1 MADETSGEV
10 LSIVVDVETKEAKK
24 KLAEWNAEL
33 AKATTEAAK
42 REKLLSIASS
52 KTTKTSSKALGAK
65 YTAEMAAIRKEAA
78 KLAKSYDIPAVDK
91 GKRMKEAEKALEAE
105 KKAAEKLWEDRSLD
119 GADKKVWDEKKAT
132 VTSYYSEIE
141 KGAKKVKKYLASA
154 DEEPELSKETL
165 SKVKGTYIPT
175 DSILGD
181 VISEKKL
188 DDKTVTKTEQIADGL
203 KTVREYAKLAN
214 GELYLMSETVTK
226 VKEKAEKVTKPIGSL
241 VESGKILGGVE
252 SIKILDDKT
261 VYKTREISDGFLTIR
276 EYAKLANGE
285 VYLLSQKL
293 NKLDT
298 EKISEKAIKGTQ
310 VEGLL
315 GDVVLQS
322 EEFGKTTI
330 KTQEVANGIKTIRE
344 YIKLANG
351 ELYLM
356 AERTSKVTEKTK
368 KTKTGFE
375 KIKDDLKNQTKG
387 GSGFFKKIG
396 SIITYRIAR
405 TILSAITNAFKQ
417 GFSLLSND
425 NDVVGKVK
433 DQFSSIATTL
443 QVSLTTILIP
453 LFESLANILEPI
465 ATDFLNMANAMSLSN
480 AQLKGQSQFFELS
493 KEKID
498 AYAKSLRLT
507 NKQLS
512 QLDKFATLNGS
523 QAVDLGGYR
532 DVADVTEEE
541 TKNLAKYEESISSIK
556 TLLDSLVE
564 IGKALGNVFNFIGE
578 HIDLIGAALLIVLT
592 VTQPLLVALGS
603 FVVLM
608 SKASPVAKALAG
620 VLMTLAG
627 IFIGIG
633 VASAFAKD
641 PLHGAVAGVI
651 AGGVTAVISSII
663 GSFINSGSAIA
674 STSSFSPSLGGT
686 SIGGSD
692 IYSGIATSTQNG
704 YTAAGGGSVH
714 GNVYMDSKV
723 VGKVVE
729 DSVYAEGTRV
739 GHFGR
744 K

>member
-42 REKLLSIASS
+42 KEKLLSIASS
-52 KTTKTSSKALGAK
+52 KTTKTSSKALGKK
-65 YTAEMAAIRKEAA
+65 YTAEMAAIRAEAA
-78 KLAKSYDIPAVDK
+78 KLAKSYATVDK
-91 GKRMKEAEKALEAE
+91 MDRTKKAEKSLEAD
-105 KKAAEKLWEDRSLD
+105 KKTAEKLWEDRSLD

-132 VTSYYSEIE
+132 VASYYSEIE
-141 KGAKKVKKYLASA
+141 KGAKKVKKYLTAP
-154 DEEPELSKETL
+154 DEKPELSKETL
-165 SKVKGTYIPT
+165 SKFKGTFIP
-175 DSILGD
+175 SGEILG
-181 VISEKKL
+181 SEIL
-188 DDKTVTKTEQIADGL
+188 STKESD
-203 KTVREYAKLAN
+203 R
-214 GELYLMSETVTK
+214 
-226 VKEKAEKVTKPIGSL
+226 VK
-241 VESGKILGGVE
+241 
-252 SIKILDDKT
+252 
-261 VYKTREISDGFLTIR
+261 IR
-276 EYAKLANGE
+276 
-285 VYLLSQKL
+285 
-293 NKLDT
+293 
-298 EKISEKAIKGTQ
+298 
-310 VEGLL
+310 
-315 GDVVLQS
+315 
-322 EEFGKTTI
+322 
-330 KTQEVANGIKTIRE
+330 TQEVANGIKTIRE

-356 AERTSKVTEKTK
+356 AERTSKVADKTK
-368 KTKTGFE
+368 KSKTVFE
-375 KIKDDLKNQTKG
+375 KIKDSLKNQTKG

-405 TILSAITNAFKQ
+405 TMLSAFTNAFKQ

-465 ATDFLNMANAMSLSN
+465 ANDFLNMANAMSLSN

-498 AYAKSLRLT
+498 AYAKSLRST

-523 QAVDLGGYR
+523 QSVDLGGYR

-541 TKNLAKYEESISSIK
+541 TKNLSKYEESIASIK
-556 TLLDSLVE
+556 TLLNSLVE
-564 IGKALGNVFNFIGE
+564 IGKALGTVFKFIGE
-578 HIDLIGAALLIVLT
+578 HIELVGAALLIALT

-603 FVVLM
+603 FIVLI
-608 SKASPVAKALAG
+608 SKASPVVKALAG

-627 IFIGIG
+627 AFIGIG
-633 VASAFAKD
+633 IAQAFAKN
-641 PLHGAVAGVI
+641 PLYGAVAGVM
-651 AGGVTAVISSII
+651 AGGVVAVISSVI
-663 GSFINSGSAIA
+663 GSLVNTGSASA
-674 STSSFSPSLGGT
+674 STSSFSSSLGGT

-704 YTAAGGGSVH
+704 YTAAGGGAVH
-714 GNVYMDSKV
+714 GNVYMDGKV

>member
-24 KLAEWNAEL
+24 KLAQWNAEL

-65 YTAEMAAIRKEAA
+65 YTAEIAAIRAEAA
-78 KLAKSYDIPAVDK
+78 KLAKSYATVDK
-91 GKRMKEAEKALEAE
+91 MKRTKKAEKSLEAD

-141 KGAKKVKKYLASA
+141 KGAKKVKKYLTAP
-154 DEEPELSKETL
+154 DEKPELSKETL
-165 SKVKGTYIPT
+165 SKFKGTFIP
-175 DSILGD
+175 SGEILGD
-181 VISEKKL
+181 QILFTKES
-188 DDKTVTKTEQIADGL
+188 DKDRIRTEEIADGY
-203 KTVREYAKLAN
+203 KKIREYIRLAS
-214 GELYLMSETVTK
+214 GELYLMSE
-226 VKEKAEKVTKPIGSL
+226 
-241 VESGKILGGVE
+241 
-252 SIKILDDKT
+252 
-261 VYKTREISDGFLTIR
+261 
-276 EYAKLANGE
+276 
-285 VYLLSQKL
+285 
-293 NKLDT
+293 
-298 EKISEKAIKGTQ
+298 
-310 VEGLL
+310 
-315 GDVVLQS
+315 
-322 EEFGKTTI
+322 
-330 KTQEVANGIKTIRE
+330 
-344 YIKLANG
+344 
-351 ELYLM
+351 
-356 AERTSKVTEKTK
+356 RTSRVAEKTK

-375 KIKDDLKNQTKG
+375 KIKDELKNQTKG
-387 GSGFFKKIG
+387 GSSFFKKIG

-405 TILSAITNAFKQ
+405 TMLSAFTNAFKQ

-425 NDVVGKVK
+425 NEVVGKVK

-465 ATDFLNMANAMSLSN
+465 ANDFLNMANAMSLSN
-480 AQLKGQSQFFELS
+480 ARLKGQSQFFELS

-498 AYAKSLRLT
+498 AYAKSLRST

-541 TKNLAKYEESISSIK
+541 TKNLSKYEESLSSFKDIIN
-556 TLLDSLVE
+556 SLAKVGE
-564 IGKALGNVFNFIGE
+564 VLGRVFKFIGE
-578 HIDLIGAALLIVLT
+578 NIDLVVTSLAIV
-592 VTQPLLVALGS
+592 VTATNPLLGLFGS
-603 FVVLM
+603 MFVLF
-608 SKASPVAKALAG
+608 SDASNGAKAFATGLL
-620 VLMTLAG
+620 VLSGALIGLG
-627 IFIGIG
+627 I
-633 VASAFAKD
+633 AKQFALN
-641 PLHGAVAGVI
+641 PISGAVAGVVGASI
-651 AGGVTAVISSII
+651 LAGIVGLITSVS
-663 GSFINSGSAIA
+663 SGSASA
-674 STSSFSPSLGGT
+674 STSSFSSSLGGT

-714 GNVYMDSKV
+714 GNVYMDGKV

>member
-42 REKLLSIASS
+42 KEKLLSIASS
-52 KTTKTSSKALGAK
+52 PASKSSKGATGKK
-65 YTAEMAAIRKEAA
+65 YATEMAAIRKEAA
-78 KLAKSYDIPAVDK
+78 KLAKSYATVDK
-91 GKRMKEAEKALEAE
+91 MDRTKKAEKSLEAE

-132 VTSYYSEIE
+132 VASYYSEIE
-141 KGAKKVKKYLASA
+141 KGAKKVKKYLAYA

-165 SKVKGTYIPT
+165 SKFKGTFIP
-175 DSILGD
+175 SGEILGD
-181 VISEKKL
+181 QILFTKES
-188 DDKTVTKTEQIADGL
+188 DKDRIRTEEIADGY
-203 KTVREYAKLAN
+203 KKIREYIRLSS
-214 GELYLMSETVTK
+214 GELYLMSE
-226 VKEKAEKVTKPIGSL
+226 
-241 VESGKILGGVE
+241 
-252 SIKILDDKT
+252 
-261 VYKTREISDGFLTIR
+261 
-276 EYAKLANGE
+276 
-285 VYLLSQKL
+285 
-293 NKLDT
+293 
-298 EKISEKAIKGTQ
+298 
-310 VEGLL
+310 
-315 GDVVLQS
+315 
-322 EEFGKTTI
+322 
-330 KTQEVANGIKTIRE
+330 
-344 YIKLANG
+344 
-351 ELYLM
+351 
-356 AERTSKVTEKTK
+356 RTSRVAEKTK
-368 KTKTGFE
+368 KSKTTFE

-498 AYAKSLRLT
+498 AYAKSLRST

-512 QLDKFATLNGS
+512 QLDKFATLNDS

-541 TKNLAKYEESISSIK
+541 TKNLSKYEKSISSFKDII
-556 TLLDSLVE
+556 DSLAKVGE
-564 IGKALGNVFNFIGE
+564 VLGSVFKFISE
-578 HIDLIGAALLIVLT
+578 NIDLVVTSLAIVVTATNPLLGLFGSMFVLFSDASNGAKGFAAGLLI
-592 VTQPLLVALGS
+592 
-603 FVVLM
+603 
-608 SKASPVAKALAG
+608 LAG
-620 VLMTLAG
+620 ALIGLG
-627 IFIGIG
+627 I
-633 VASAFAKD
+633 AKQFALN
-641 PLHGAVAGVI
+641 PIAGAVAGL
-651 AGGVTAVISSII
+651 AGAGILAGIVALITSVS
-663 GSFINSGSAIA
+663 SGSASA
-674 STSSFSPSLGGT
+674 STSSFSSSLGGT

-714 GNVYMDSKV
+714 GNVYMDGKV

>member
-42 REKLLSIASS
+42 KEKLLSIASS
-52 KTTKTSSKALGAK
+52 PTSKASKGATGKK
-65 YTAEMAAIRKEAA
+65 YAAEMAAIRKEAA
-78 KLAKSYDIPAVDK
+78 KLAKSYATVDK
-91 GKRMKEAEKALEAE
+91 MDRTKKAEESLKAEKEAAK
-105 KKAAEKLWEDRSLD
+105 KLWEDRSLD

-132 VTSYYSEIE
+132 VASYYSEIE
-141 KGAKKVKKYLASA
+141 KGAKKVKKYLTSA

-165 SKVKGTYIPT
+165 SKFKGTFIP
-175 DSILGD
+175 SGEILGD
-181 VISEKKL
+181 QILFTKES
-188 DDKTVTKTEQIADGL
+188 DKDRIRTEEIADGY
-203 KTVREYAKLAN
+203 KKIREYIRLAS
-214 GELYLMSETVTK
+214 GELYLMSE
-226 VKEKAEKVTKPIGSL
+226 
-241 VESGKILGGVE
+241 
-252 SIKILDDKT
+252 
-261 VYKTREISDGFLTIR
+261 
-276 EYAKLANGE
+276 
-285 VYLLSQKL
+285 
-293 NKLDT
+293 
-298 EKISEKAIKGTQ
+298 
-310 VEGLL
+310 
-315 GDVVLQS
+315 
-322 EEFGKTTI
+322 
-330 KTQEVANGIKTIRE
+330 
-344 YIKLANG
+344 
-351 ELYLM
+351 
-356 AERTSKVTEKTK
+356 RTSRVVEKTK
-368 KTKTGFE
+368 KSKTAFE

-498 AYAKSLRLT
+498 AYAKSLRST

-541 TKNLAKYEESISSIK
+541 TKNLSKYEESISSFKDII
-556 TLLDSLVE
+556 DSLAKVGE
-564 IGKALGNVFNFIGE
+564 VLGKVFKFIGE
-578 HIDLIGAALLIVLT
+578 NIDLVVASLAIVVTATNPLLGLFGSMFVLFSDASNGAKAFAAGLLI
-592 VTQPLLVALGS
+592 
-603 FVVLM
+603 
-608 SKASPVAKALAG
+608 LAG
-620 VLMTLAG
+620 ALIGLG
-627 IFIGIG
+627 I
-633 VASAFAKD
+633 AKEFALNPVK
-641 PLHGAVAGVI
+641 GAVAGV
-651 AGGVTAVISSII
+651 AGAGILAGIVGLITSVS
-663 GSFINSGSAIA
+663 SGSASA
-674 STSSFSPSLGGT
+674 STSSSSLSLGGT

-714 GNVYMDSKV
+714 GNVYMDGKV

>member
-1 MADETSGEV
+1 MDKM
-10 LSIVVDVETKEAKK
+10 DRTKK
-24 KLAEWNAEL
+24 
-33 AKATTEAAK
+33 
-42 REKLLSIASS
+42 
-52 KTTKTSSKALGAK
+52 
-65 YTAEMAAIRKEAA
+65 
-78 KLAKSYDIPAVDK
+78 
-91 GKRMKEAEKALEAE
+91 AEKSLEAD
-105 KKAAEKLWEDRSLD
+105 KKAAEKLWEDRSLY

-141 KGAKKVKKYLASA
+141 KGAKKVKKYLTAP

-165 SKVKGTYIPT
+165 SKFKGTFIP
-175 DSILGD
+175 SGEILG
-181 VISEKKL
+181 SEIL
-188 DDKTVTKTEQIADGL
+188 STKESD
-203 KTVREYAKLAN
+203 R
-214 GELYLMSETVTK
+214 
-226 VKEKAEKVTKPIGSL
+226 VK
-241 VESGKILGGVE
+241 
-252 SIKILDDKT
+252 
-261 VYKTREISDGFLTIR
+261 IR
-276 EYAKLANGE
+276 
-285 VYLLSQKL
+285 
-293 NKLDT
+293 
-298 EKISEKAIKGTQ
+298 
-310 VEGLL
+310 
-315 GDVVLQS
+315 
-322 EEFGKTTI
+322 
-330 KTQEVANGIKTIRE
+330 TQEVANGIKTIRE

-356 AERTSKVTEKTK
+356 AERTSKVADKTK
-368 KTKTGFE
+368 KSKTVFE
-375 KIKDDLKNQTKG
+375 KIKDSLKNQTKG
-387 GSGFFKKIG
+387 SSGFFKKIG

-498 AYAKSLRLT
+498 AYAKSLRST

-564 IGKALGNVFNFIGE
+564 IGKALGDVFKFIGE
-578 HIDLIGAALLIVLT
+578 HIELVGAALLIALT
-592 VTQPLLVALGS
+592 VIHPLLVALGS
-603 FVVLM
+603 FIVLI

-627 IFIGIG
+627 AFIGIG
-633 VASAFAKD
+633 IASAFAKD
-641 PLHGAVAGVI
+641 PLYGAVAGVL
-651 AGGVTAVISSII
+651 AGGVAAVISSVI
-663 GSFINSGSAIA
+663 GSLVNTGSASA
-674 STSSFSPSLGGT
+674 STSSFSSSLGGT

-714 GNVYMDSKV
+714 GNVYMDGKV

>member
-42 REKLLSIASS
+42 KEKLLSIASS
-52 KTTKTSSKALGAK
+52 PTSKASKGATGKK
-65 YTAEMAAIRKEAA
+65 YAAEMSAIRKEAA
-78 KLAKSYDIPAVDK
+78 KLAKSYATVDK
-91 GKRMKEAEKALEAE
+91 MDRTKKAEESLKAEKEAAK
-105 KKAAEKLWEDRSLD
+105 KLWEDRSLD

-132 VTSYYSEIE
+132 VASYYSEIE
-141 KGAKKVKKYLASA
+141 KGAKKVKKYLTSA

-165 SKVKGTYIPT
+165 SKFKGTFIP
-175 DSILGD
+175 SGEILGD
-181 VISEKKL
+181 QILFTKES
-188 DDKTVTKTEQIADGL
+188 DKDRIRTEEIADGY
-203 KTVREYAKLAN
+203 KKIREYIRLAS
-214 GELYLMSETVTK
+214 GELYLMSE
-226 VKEKAEKVTKPIGSL
+226 
-241 VESGKILGGVE
+241 
-252 SIKILDDKT
+252 
-261 VYKTREISDGFLTIR
+261 
-276 EYAKLANGE
+276 
-285 VYLLSQKL
+285 
-293 NKLDT
+293 
-298 EKISEKAIKGTQ
+298 
-310 VEGLL
+310 
-315 GDVVLQS
+315 
-322 EEFGKTTI
+322 
-330 KTQEVANGIKTIRE
+330 
-344 YIKLANG
+344 
-351 ELYLM
+351 
-356 AERTSKVTEKTK
+356 RTSRVVEKTK
-368 KTKTGFE
+368 KSKTAFE

-465 ATDFLNMANAMSLSN
+465 ANDFLNMANAMSLSN

-498 AYAKSLRLT
+498 AYAKSLRST

-541 TKNLAKYEESISSIK
+541 TKNLAKYEESISSIR

-564 IGKALGNVFNFIGE
+564 IGKALGEVFKFIGE
-578 HIDLIGAALLIVLT
+578 HIELIGAALLIALT

-603 FVVLM
+603 WVVLM

-627 IFIGIG
+627 AFIGIG
-633 VASAFAKD
+633 IASAFAKD
-641 PLHGAVAGVI
+641 PLYGAVAGVF

-663 GSFINSGSAIA
+663 GSFINSGSSSA
-674 STSSFSPSLGGT
+674 STSSSSLSLGGT

-714 GNVYMDSKV
+714 GNVYMDGKV